1 MKINGWQGESPH
13 HPYYKPQ
20 NLSIMAVDLN
30 KVAIQVA
37 ELHKA
42 FTDVVNKA
50 CDVFSLIED
59 EADKARCENDF
70 DVAINKAEMALD
82 MAAKVVQDEVII
94 KLSNAE

>member
-1 MKINGWQGESPH
+1 MK
-13 HPYYKPQ
+13 
-20 NLSIMAVDLN
+20 ADLN

-82 MAAKVVQDEVII
+82 MAAKVVQDEAII

>member
-1 MKINGWQGESPH
+1 
-13 HPYYKPQ
+13 
-20 NLSIMAVDLN
+20 MAVDLN
-30 KVAIQVA
+30 KVATQVA
-37 ELHKA
+37 AIHKA

>member
-1 MKINGWQGESPH
+1 
-13 HPYYKPQ
+13 
-20 NLSIMAVDLN
+20 MAIDLN

-37 ELHKA
+37 AIHKA

-82 MAAKVVQDEVII
+82 MAAKVVQDEAII

>member
-1 MKINGWQGESPH
+1 
-13 HPYYKPQ
+13 
-20 NLSIMAVDLN
+20 MAVDLN

-42 FTDVVNKA
+42 FTDVVSKA

-82 MAAKVVQDEVII
+82 MAAKVVQDEAII

>member
-1 MKINGWQGESPH
+1 
-13 HPYYKPQ
+13 
-20 NLSIMAVDLN
+20 MAVDLN

-70 DVAINKAEMALD
+70 DVDINKAEMALD
-82 MAAKVVQDEVII
+82 MAAKVVQDEAII

>member
-1 MKINGWQGESPH
+1 
-13 HPYYKPQ
+13 
-20 NLSIMAVDLN
+20 MAVDLN

-59 EADKARCENDF
+59 EADKARFENDF

-82 MAAKVVQDEVII
+82 MAAKVVQDEAII

>member
-1 MKINGWQGESPH
+1 
-13 HPYYKPQ
+13 
-20 NLSIMAVDLN
+20 MAVDLN

-94 KLSNAE
+94 KLANAE

>member
-1 MKINGWQGESPH
+1 
-13 HPYYKPQ
+13 
-20 NLSIMAVDLN
+20 MAVDLN

-82 MAAKVVQDEVII
+82 MAAKVVQDEAII

>member
-1 MKINGWQGESPH
+1 
-13 HPYYKPQ
+13 
-20 NLSIMAVDLN
+20 MAVDLN

-59 EADKARCENDF
+59 EAD
-70 DVAINKAEMALD
+70 
-82 MAAKVVQDEVII
+82 
-94 KLSNAE
+94 

>member
-1 MKINGWQGESPH
+1 MK
-13 HPYYKPQ
+13 
-20 NLSIMAVDLN
+20 VDLN
-30 KVAIQVA
+30 RLAIQVA
-37 ELHKA
+37 ALHKV
-42 FTDVVNKA
+42 FTDVVNRA

-82 MAAKVVQDEVII
+82 MAAKVVQDEAII

>member
-1 MKINGWQGESPH
+1 M
-13 HPYYKPQ
+13 
-20 NLSIMAVDLN
+20 VDLN
-30 KVAIQVA
+30 KVAIQMA
-37 ELHKA
+37 ELNKA

-82 MAAKVVQDEVII
+82 MAAKVVQDEAII

>member
-1 MKINGWQGESPH
+1 MAGGKPPPPI
-13 HPYYKPQ
+13 YKPQ

-82 MAAKVVQDEVII
+82 MAAKVVQDEAII

>member
-1 MKINGWQGESPH
+1 
-13 HPYYKPQ
+13 
-20 NLSIMAVDLN
+20 MAVDLN

-42 FTDVVNKA
+42 FTDVVNRA

-82 MAAKVVQDEVII
+82 MAAKVVQDEAII

>member
-1 MKINGWQGESPH
+1 MAGGGAPTIHIINPKI
-13 HPYYKPQ
+13 
-20 NLSIMAVDLN
+20 LSIMAVDLN
-30 KVAIQVA
+30 KVAIQMA
-37 ELHKA
+37 ELNKA

-59 EADKARCENDF
+59 EADKARFENDF

-82 MAAKVVQDEVII
+82 MAAKVVQDEAII

>member
-1 MKINGWQGESPH
+1 
-13 HPYYKPQ
+13 
-20 NLSIMAVDLN
+20 MAVDLN

-82 MAAKVVQDEVII
+82 MAAKVVQDEAII
-94 KLSNAE
+94 KLSNAG

>member
-1 MKINGWQGESPH
+1 
-13 HPYYKPQ
+13 
-20 NLSIMAVDLN
+20 MAVDLN

-70 DVAINKAEMALD
+70 AVAINKAEMALD
-82 MAAKVVQDEVII
+82 MAAKVVQDEAII

>member
-1 MKINGWQGESPH
+1 
-13 HPYYKPQ
+13 
-20 NLSIMAVDLN
+20 MADLN

-37 ELHKA
+37 ALHKV

-82 MAAKVVQDEVII
+82 MAAKVVQDEAII

>member
-1 MKINGWQGESPH
+1 
-13 HPYYKPQ
+13 
-20 NLSIMAVDLN
+20 MAVDLN

-82 MAAKVVQDEVII
+82 RAAKVVQDEAII
-94 KLSNAE
+94 KLSSAE

>member
-1 MKINGWQGESPH
+1 MK
-13 HPYYKPQ
+13 
-20 NLSIMAVDLN
+20 VDLN
-30 KVAIQVA
+30 RLAIQVA
-37 ELHKA
+37 ALHKA
-42 FTDVVNKA
+42 FTNVVNEA

-82 MAAKVVQDEVII
+82 MAAKVVQDEAII

>member
-1 MKINGWQGESPH
+1 
-13 HPYYKPQ
+13 
-20 NLSIMAVDLN
+20 MAVDLN
-30 KVAIQVA
+30 KVAIKVA

-82 MAAKVVQDEVII
+82 MAAKVVQDEAII

>member
-1 MKINGWQGESPH
+1 
-13 HPYYKPQ
+13 
-20 NLSIMAVDLN
+20 MAVDLN

-37 ELHKA
+37 AIHKA

>member
-1 MKINGWQGESPH
+1 
-13 HPYYKPQ
+13 
-20 NLSIMAVDLN
+20 MAVDLN

-70 DVAINKAEMALD
+70 VVAINKAEMALD
-82 MAAKVVQDEVII
+82 MAAKVVQDEAII

>member
-1 MKINGWQGESPH
+1 M
-13 HPYYKPQ
+13 
-20 NLSIMAVDLN
+20 VDLN

>member
-1 MKINGWQGESPH
+1 
-13 HPYYKPQ
+13 
-20 NLSIMAVDLN
+20 MAVDLN
-30 KVAIQVA
+30 KLAIQVA
-37 ELHKA
+37 ALHRA
-42 FTDVVNKA
+42 FTDVVNRA

-82 MAAKVVQDEVII
+82 MAAKVVQDEAII

>member
-1 MKINGWQGESPH
+1 
-13 HPYYKPQ
+13 
-20 NLSIMAVDLN
+20 MAAHLN

-82 MAAKVVQDEVII
+82 MAAKVVQDEAII

>member
-1 MKINGWQGESPH
+1 
-13 HPYYKPQ
+13 
-20 NLSIMAVDLN
+20 MAVDLN

-42 FTDVVNKA
+42 FTDVVNKT

-82 MAAKVVQDEVII
+82 MAAKVVQDEAII